1 MGGSSAGLVTVGSHG
16 GVVLATFTSGASAFT
31 TGSAVAGY
39 GALTGATM
47 NDSGIMMLEA
57 GGFTKWNFSVI
68 GAPTSFGVT
77 ILGTIDATNASF
89 GVTNDGTSG
98 CIASSSW
105 FILDAPASQTGT
117 GGQANPIT
125 STTQSLQFSGPLVA
139 IRIILSTVV
148 VGTSLK
154 VLGFATS

>member
-31 TGSAVAGY
+31 TGNAITAY
-39 GALTGATM
+39 GTTTGASM

-68 GAPTSFGVT
+68 GTTTSFGVT
-77 ILGTIDATNASF
+77 VLGTLDATNANFS
-89 GVTNDGTSG
+89 VVNDGTTG
-98 CIASSSW
+98 TVNASSW
-105 FILDAPASQTGT
+105 FILDAPTVAAGT
-117 GGQANPIT
+117 GAVANPIT
-125 STTQSLQFSGPLVA
+125 LTTQSLQFSGPLVA
-139 IRIILSTVV
+139 IRVILSTVV
-148 VGTSLK
+148 VGGQIK